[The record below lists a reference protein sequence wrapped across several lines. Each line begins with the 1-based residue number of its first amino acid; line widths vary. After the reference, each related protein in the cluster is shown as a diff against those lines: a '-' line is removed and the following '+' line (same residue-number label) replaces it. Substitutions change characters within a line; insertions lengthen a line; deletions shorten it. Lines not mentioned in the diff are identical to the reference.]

1 MAQFN
6 AAMGTITPGLPAAVA
21 EFTEEVTSGA
31 NPYPVDG
38 LVIVYDD
45 TVYAAT
51 GSVTG
56 HHATRAGYAF
66 KWQDEA
72 VESELEYI
80 EWSCAASTIT
90 PVAVF
95 KPVEIEGTT
104 VKRASLCNISEC
116 ERLHIGDKGTL
127 LSVIKANKIIP
138 KVIHVTKTE
147 GKFEI
152 PSVCPVCGEKTV
164 INISENSG
172 TKTLK
177 CTNPSCAAKQLKKYT
192 RFVSKQG
199 MDIDGISEATLSRF
213 INEGW
218 IHSYGDIFRLNS
230 HLDEIAALEG
240 FGEKSAANIEASLT
254 KARKADEAKLV
265 FALNIPLVGQDVAKR
280 LLGVYP
286 LGELVEKAETTQDP
300 QFFSS
305 IDGIGPEKSAAFIT
319 WFKDPENMAAFKD
332 LLTEIEVQRNESA
345 PEGNRCEGL
354 TFVVT
359 GDVYQYANR
368 NALKAYIES
377 QGGKVTGSV
386 SKSTSFLINNDL
398 ESTSSK
404 NTKAKSLGIEI
415 ISEEEFI
422 RRFA

>member
-1 MAQFN
+1 
-6 AAMGTITPGLPAAVA
+6 
-21 EFTEEVTSGA
+21 
-31 NPYPVDG
+31 
-38 LVIVYDD
+38 
-45 TVYAAT
+45 
-51 GSVTG
+51 
-56 HHATRAGYAF
+56 
-66 KWQDEA
+66 
-72 VESELEYI
+72 
-80 EWSCAASTIT
+80 
-90 PVAVF
+90 
-95 KPVEIEGTT
+95 
-104 VKRASLCNISEC
+104 
-116 ERLHIGDKGTL
+116 
-127 LSVIKANKIIP
+127 
-138 KVIHVTKTE
+138 
-147 GKFEI
+147 
-152 PSVCPVCGEKTV
+152 
-164 INISENSG
+164 
-172 TKTLK
+172 
-177 CTNPSCAAKQLKKYT
+177 
-192 RFVSKQG
+192 
-199 MDIDGISEATLSRF
+199 
-213 INEGW
+213 
-218 IHSYGDIFRLNS
+218 
-230 HLDEIAALEG
+230 
-240 FGEKSAANIEASLT
+240 LT

-280 LLGVYP
+280 LLGAYP